1 MTHALIK
8 KNGDGMTIIPEPYP
22 ASVDEIAYSILD
34 CYGYSLCENYTEP
47 IVIFGQEY
55 TPPQFEFS
63 TREIENP
70 YRQSEDDPETVTQRI
85 ATQVV
90 S

>member
-1 MTHALIK
+1 MIALIK
-8 KNGDGMTIIPEPYP
+8 NDKHGLDILCPIPEWIDP
-22 ASVDEIAYSILD
+22 IAFSIFD
-34 CYGYSLCENYTEP
+34 CYGYSLCADY
-47 IVIFGQEY
+47 QA
-55 TPPQFEFS
+55 PQDETVPTFEFS
-63 TREIENP
+63 TKEIENP